1 MNGMATEAA
10 RVPTTKS
17 AHVATANM
25 ATTKATHVATATTHV
40 ATPRMTSPTATSAA
54 MSVARLQCR
63 ETHQAP
69 PNNHTHRQ
77 PTRLSHDH
85 SPDTGDFNEERD
97 ADILLPMSSIQHSTI
112 SRTLP
117 TCKLRMVSS
126 NAQANA
132 AAGCSRCDRIEW
144 PPSLNEVRRPSAC

>member
-1 MNGMATEAA
+1 
-10 RVPTTKS
+10 
-17 AHVATANM
+17 
-25 ATTKATHVATATTHV
+25 
-40 ATPRMTSPTATSAA
+40 MTSPAATSSA

-69 PNNHTHRQ
+69 PNNHTYRQ

-85 SPDTGDFNEERD
+85 SPDTGDFNEKRD
-97 ADILLPMSSIQHSTI
+97 ADILLTMSTIQHPSI

-126 NAQANA
+126 ITQIDLA
-132 AAGCSRCDRIEW
+132 AT
-144 PPSLNEVRRPSAC
+144 PSLLHEASPDRTAQSSWSM

>member
-1 MNGMATEAA
+1 
-10 RVPTTKS
+10 
-17 AHVATANM
+17 
-25 ATTKATHVATATTHV
+25 
-40 ATPRMTSPTATSAA
+40 MTSPSPTA
-54 MSVARLQCR
+54 MSVAGLQRR

-77 PTRLSHDH
+77 PTRLSHDD

-97 ADILLPMSSIQHSTI
+97 ATILLTMSTIQHSTI

-126 NAQANA
+126 NAQIDLAAN
-132 AAGCSRCDRIEW
+132 
-144 PPSLNEVRRPSAC
+144 PSLLHEASPDQTA